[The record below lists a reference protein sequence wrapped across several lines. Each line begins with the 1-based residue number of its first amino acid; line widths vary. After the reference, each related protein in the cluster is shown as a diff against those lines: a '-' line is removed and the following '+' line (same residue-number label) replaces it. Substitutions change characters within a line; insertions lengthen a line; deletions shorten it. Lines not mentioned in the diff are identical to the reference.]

1 MTWIQV
7 AEKLKLSRGMLM
19 MVLRGDRRLSAKAL
33 FRFEETEQEVVERRS
48 TTERIVEG
56 LIDRDDLVA
65 KVTGRGQSR
74 RKSVQLA
81 VEYKIIRTVRKLPTN
96 LSLTVPGDEECR
108 KLRYLFGAT
117 LDTKVIALSCLP
129 REFRSEAF
137 IAQLTVESRARL
149 THTALDLVIPD
160 WRTMVNGG
168 DEAPTE
174 PN

>member
-1 MTWIQV
+1 MTWVQV

-33 FRFEETEQEVVERRS
+33 FRLGEAEQEVVERRS

-56 LIDRDDLVA
+56 LMDRADLVA
-65 KVTGRGQSR
+65 QVIGRGHKERSD
-74 RKSVQLA
+74 VQLA
-81 VEYKIIRTVRKLPTN
+81 VEYKAARKIRNLPTN
-96 LSLTVPGDEECR
+96 LSLRVPGDEECR
-108 KLRYLFGAT
+108 KLRSLFAAT

-129 REFRSEAF
+129 REFRSEAYV
-137 IAQLTVESRARL
+137 AQLTLESRARL

-160 WRTMVNGG
+160 WRTLVIGG
-168 DEAPTE
+168 DESPTE

>member
-1 MTWIQV
+1 MQV

-33 FRFEETEQEVVERRS
+33 FRLGEAEQEVVERRS

-65 KVTGRGQSR
+65 QVTGRGQKR
-74 RKSVQLA
+74 RKSVKLV
-81 VEYKIIRTVRKLPTN
+81 VEYKAIRKIRNLPAN
-96 LSLTVPGDEECR
+96 LSLMVPGHEECR

-137 IAQLTVESRARL
+137 VAQLTVESKARL

-160 WRTMVNGG
+160 WRTMVTGG
-168 DEAPTE
+168 DESPTE